1 MLLEYIAGGE
11 LFSRLRK
18 EGRFSIDVA
27 LFYSSEILLALQFV
41 HKNDVVYRDLKP
53 ENLLI
58 DHTGHIKLADFG
70 FAKVLE
76 DDRTFTLC
84 GTPEY
89 LAPEIVKGSKRT
101 GYGKSVDWWALGIL
115 LFEML
120 AGYPPFYDC
129 EPQGI
134 YRKILA
140 GIIEFPRFFSLRTKD
155 LIRKLLNPEIKY
167 RLGCQENGE
176 EIKNHKWFRAVN
188 FDEIYKKKVPA
199 PWVPQLRNEQDSTY
213 FEEYPDSE
221 EPAKALSQDQNG
233 LFEGF

>member
-1 MLLEYIAGGE
+1 MR
-11 LFSRLRK
+11 RLRR

-27 LFYSSEILLALQFV
+27 LFYSSEILLALQFI
-41 HKNDVVYRDLKP
+41 HQKNIVYRDLKP

-58 DHTGHIKLADFG
+58 DSQGHIKLADFG

-76 DDRTFTLC
+76 NGRTFTLC

-89 LAPEIVKGSKRT
+89 LAPEIVKGSKRI

-129 EPQGI
+129 EPHGI
-134 YRKILA
+134 YKKITA

-167 RLGCQENGE
+167 RLGCQEVV
-176 EIKNHKWFRAVN
+176 NHNRRMVKRSK
-188 FDEIYKKKVPA
+188 II
-199 PWVPQLRNEQDSTY
+199 
-213 FEEYPDSE
+213 
-221 EPAKALSQDQNG
+221 NG
-233 LFEGF
+233 LELLTLKTC